1 MWKYFFLR
9 GLKNILKGLQIY
21 ISIFIFSVFV
31 YDPPNYLQY
40 IKVELYFRYEVYL
53 KLLVLFILLAI
64 GTTRLE
70 KKSILHSCFLIL
82 IISIIIYSLL
92 LFLFPNPQKNDYII
106 SFYLTM
112 GILASFQF
120 GYWDDRNKVYGPYQI
135 KEALNSEILKN
146 EYIIKFITNTKSFY
160 FPIKKKSKLHSLF
173 NWTIS
178 YNDFVFNYTLPIHS
192 TVLYHFLNEF
202 NRIDEEFLVYPI
214 FNSIKINHSFL
225 LTSHRYIQKDSQTK
239 KYVEV
244 LYEDIETYFI
254 KNRIK
259 ELHIIFHLK
268 NGNVIEIECN
278 EGWIPRRDIIHFA
291 KHIREHLD
299 K

>member
-9 GLKNILKGLQIY
+9 GLKNILKGSLIY

-40 IKVELYFRYEVYL
+40 IKVELYFRYQTYL
-53 KLLVLFILLAI
+53 ILLVLFILLAI

-82 IISIIIYSLL
+82 IISIIIYSIL
-92 LFLFPNPQKNDYII
+92 LFHFPNPQKKDSIYL
-106 SFYLTM
+106 FYLTM

-120 GYWDDRNKVYGPYQI
+120 GFWDDRNKVYGPYQI

-146 EYIIKFITNTKSFY
+146 ERVTEFITNTKSFY

-173 NWTIS
+173 NMTIS
-178 YNDFVFNYTLPIHS
+178 NKEFIFNYTLPIHS

-202 NRIDEEFLVYPI
+202 NRIEE
-214 FNSIKINHSFL
+214 
-225 LTSHRYIQKDSQTK
+225 
-239 KYVEV
+239 
-244 LYEDIETYFI
+244 
-254 KNRIK
+254 
-259 ELHIIFHLK
+259 
-268 NGNVIEIECN
+268 
-278 EGWIPRRDIIHFA
+278 
-291 KHIREHLD
+291 
-299 K
+299 